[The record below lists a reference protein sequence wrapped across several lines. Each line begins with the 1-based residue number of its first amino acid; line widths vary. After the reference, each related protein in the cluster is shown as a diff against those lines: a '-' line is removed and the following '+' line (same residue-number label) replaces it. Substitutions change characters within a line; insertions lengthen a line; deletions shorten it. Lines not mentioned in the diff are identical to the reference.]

1 MEHTVIEYEGRELKI
16 YNTIKPQRLE
26 EETQEEYKVR
36 RKAIK
41 NYLKN
46 KHNLIHRSAMLI
58 PKMNADGEIEFDQ
71 QGKPTYVGKTKGVS
85 YKKENK
91 KEEHLTLVDKLE
103 ELKGYGKE

>member
-1 MEHTVIEYEGRELKI
+1 MEYTVIEHEGKDLKI
-16 YNTIKPQRLE
+16 YNTIKPQRVE
-26 EETQEEYKVR
+26 EETQEEYKIR

-46 KHNLIHRSAMLI
+46 KEKVIHRSAMLI
-58 PKMNADGEIEFDQ
+58 PKMNDDGEIEFDS
-71 QGKPTYVGKTKGVS
+71 QGKPTYIGKTKGVS

-103 ELKGYGKE
+103 ELKGYEK